1 MSEAQLKL
9 VIDIL
14 ELLRKDNLDLKKD
27 NLDLKES
34 ISKLSEDSVR
44 SNLDLQKL
52 TEDAERS
59 KEERK
64 EERNLALLRK
74 GIGSGNNTS
83 SSSSSGENGFC
94 LHHHLGDSPPKNG
107 SVPRSIEYNTKV
119 LAMKEKSK
127 SSIPSDV
134 VNFLKEEECLFHLK
148 DNFVELFEFRY
159 CFLTLFVMS
168 LRSKFQSENC

>member
-1 MSEAQLKL
+1 MSEAQLKHM
-9 VIDIL
+9 IDIL

-27 NLDLKES
+27 NIDLKES

-83 SSSSSGENGFC
+83 SSGENGFC
-94 LHHHLGDSPPKNG
+94 LRHHLGDSPPKNG

-127 SSIPSDV
+127 SSIPCHV

-148 DNFVELFEFRY
+148 DNFVELFDFRY